1 MTERSVLTNSTVALA
16 AGAAAMASSG
26 AAAQVG
32 SGTDW
37 GGFYVGGNAGV
48 NFLHSDPGGST
59 DQVLGGGAGYGGVP
73 LAAPETVGTSN
84 GSGALVGGQGGFN
97 WQQAQWVYGGELGFQ
112 WLGDNTTSTRGN
124 MPFGY
129 TKGGGTYGYSGSTVR
144 SSKAEGLF
152 TMRARIGEDFNGTL
166 PYVIGG
172 FALAQVKS
180 TWTFSSPGGVG
191 YGNGQSGAK
200 TSWLPGFAI
209 GAGIEQK
216 LGPNWSVRGEF
227 SWMQFQTQKL
237 ATPVHAAYAAGAGQ
251 AAFKSS
257 ISTVTLGLNYRF

>member
-1 MTERSVLTNSTVALA
+1 
-16 AGAAAMASSG
+16 MASSD
-26 AAAQVG
+26 AAAQM

-59 DQVLGGGAGYGGVP
+59 DTVQDVFGFGYAGATQFPGN
-73 LAAPETVGTSN
+73 ETVGTSN
-84 GSGALVGGQGGFN
+84 GSGGMFGGQAGFN
-97 WQQAQWVYGGELGFQ
+97 WQQARWVYGGELGFS
-112 WLGDNTTSTRGN
+112 WLGNDTVATKGN
-124 MPFGY
+124 QPFGY
-129 TKGGGTYGYSGSTVR
+129 AHGGFSYSYSTTSMR
-144 SSKAEGLF
+144 TSKAQGLF
-152 TMRARIGEDFNGTL
+152 TLRGRIGEDFNGTM

-180 TWTFSSPGGVG
+180 TWTF
-191 YGNGQSGAK
+191 NGPAYSGTQSASK

-216 LGPNWSVRGEF
+216 LGPNWSLRGEF

-237 ATPVHAAYAAGAGQ
+237 GNPVHTYIAVGAGQ
-251 AAFKSS
+251 AAFKST
-257 ISTVTLGLNYRF
+257 IATLTVGLNYRF